1 LETSAKGNIVSTNAG
16 YISYVMIILEYVEE
30 AFLTLAKDIKIK
42 FDREAVSIFHIF
54 LVYFMNLMFL

>member
-16 YISYVMIILEYVEE
+16 YISYVMIILEYVEG

-42 FDREAVSIFHIF
+42 FDREAVLIFHIF